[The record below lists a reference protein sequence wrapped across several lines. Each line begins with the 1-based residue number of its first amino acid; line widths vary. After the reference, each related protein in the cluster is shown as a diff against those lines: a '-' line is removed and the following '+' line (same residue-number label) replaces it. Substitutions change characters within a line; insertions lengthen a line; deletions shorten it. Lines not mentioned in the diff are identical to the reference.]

1 MNISLRNIIPFT
13 VARNNLNKLIDKVEG
28 ETYFVI
34 SKQNK
39 PKAVIIDPE
48 YLSYLQ
54 KQARINTL
62 NRLETTIRQKFS
74 QFTKNKKGTKVF
86 TEEESYKLLTGED
99 ITL

>member
-1 MNISLRNIIPFT
+1 MKISLNNIIPFT
-13 VARNNLNKLIDKVEG
+13 VARNTLNKLIDKVEG

-62 NRLETTIRQKFS
+62 HRLETTIREKFNT
-74 QFTKNKKGTKVF
+74 FKKNKKVTKVL
-86 TEEESYKLLTGED
+86 TEEESYTLLTGEN
-99 ITL
+99 ITV